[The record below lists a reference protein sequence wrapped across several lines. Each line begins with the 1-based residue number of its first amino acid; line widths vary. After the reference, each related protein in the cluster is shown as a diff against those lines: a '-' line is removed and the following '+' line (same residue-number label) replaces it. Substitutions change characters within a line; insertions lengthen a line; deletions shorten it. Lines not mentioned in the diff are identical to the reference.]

1 MATGGRYAAGIGGGS
16 GWTGEGGDGA
26 DLTVS
31 GGTVFATGGA
41 DGGPGVGSGVGNSKN
56 GGIPPHVSGT
66 CTFTG
71 GSIRILGGYAA
82 DDPTDDSERVWCVT
96 VTNLTPN
103 AEIVV
108 TSLPVTYG
116 VNDLFADEAGQLYFW
131 LPNASYDFT
140 AGGADYEATVDNADT
155 TATQTSAP
163 PAPVSVG
170 VTVNGIALD
179 EAGSNGEGWTYVLPT
194 LSLTNA
200 GPFTISGTNTA
211 GAVRV
216 VVQEGVTNE
225 VTLSNLTLV
234 ATNKNQCAF
243 ALETNAVVSLFLA
256 GTNELASG
264 WNRAGLEVAAGRTL
278 SITNAPGDEAGALTA
293 TGGDEGAGIGGG
305 SGGAGGAVT
314 ISGGTVTANGS
325 EFFGAGIGGGAGG
338 AGGTATLSGGTVT
351 ANGGVMGAGIGSGGY
366 SGGSGGTVNISGG
379 AVTANGGDWSA
390 GIGGGDGDAGGTT
403 TISGGEV
410 TATGGK
416 YGAGIGG
423 GNNGENPDGIAGSG
437 GTVNISGGRVTAT
450 GGKCAAGIGGGTG
463 QGLDGSAGAAL
474 SVSGGTLFA
483 TGGAGGAPG
492 IGPGLGNVGEG
503 ETGDLPDPSGTSTF
517 TGGSIRIDGVY
528 AANDPTDADLK
539 RVWCVTVTNL
549 TPNASVVVTALPPA
563 YGVND
568 LYADEAGKLYLWLP
582 NAYYDFTAGGAD
594 YEATVNNADTTA
606 TQKSAPPAPSA
617 YLTFSSADTFTITPS
632 AVSWNG
638 ALFYSTNT
646 TDWIAFDRDGADA
659 ALDDGSGEYRLYICG
674 TNNTCITG
682 TKEAESWTI
691 TAADGMVTCSGDI
704 ETLLDYTV
712 VLAGGHPPMADWCFA
727 NLFRDC
733 KALNSA
739 PDLPAT
745 NLTTGCYYYMFGGC
759 TALTNAPALPA
770 TTLAEKCCQYM
781 FSGCTGLTN
790 APALP
795 AMTLAKSCYSLMFN
809 GCSGLTQA
817 PVLPA
822 ETLAYGCYQ
831 FMFSG
836 CTGLTNAPALQATTL
851 ANYCYAS
858 MFNGCTGLTRLPE
871 LPATQ
876 LANYCYQS
884 MFNGCTGITLY
895 EDGTDPTWGI
905 PDAQTATGWNSGM
918 LANTGGDFT
927 GNPEIG
933 KKYYY
938 TPPTPPSTAYLT
950 FSSADT
956 FTITPSAVSWD
967 GSLFYSTNTTD
978 WIEFDRDGATAALDS
993 GSGDYRLYFR
1003 GTDNTLIT
1011 GGNLAYWTIN
1021 AAPATVDCSGNIE
1034 TLLDYATVDGG
1045 GHPAM
1050 IANCFANLFKDC
1062 TALGSAPELPATNLV
1077 NNCYVGMFR
1086 NCTGLTNAPV
1096 LPATTLP
1103 GGCYQEMFRD
1113 CTSLVQAPALPAM
1126 TLPPSC
1132 YKGMFTNCTAL
1143 ATAPELPATTLGATC
1158 YQYMFAG
1165 CTSLTNAPTLQAAT
1179 LAPGC
1184 YHSMFFGCTGLTQL
1198 PDLPA
1203 TNLAS
1208 FCYAFMFKDC
1218 MGVALHEEGTGPT
1231 WGIPSD
1237 AVEIMGWNTNMLA
1250 GTGGSFTG
1258 DPVIG
1263 RTYYYT
1269 ASPPVSTAY
1278 LTFSSA
1284 DAFTITPQ
1292 EASWNGELF
1301 YSTNTTDW
1309 TAFTTAGAAAG
1320 VDGTGQHKLYFRGRN
1335 NTRIAENSST
1345 RPWEITTE
1353 GKVACSG
1360 NIEALLDHTVVANGG
1375 HPTMD
1380 TYCFASFFK
1389 NCQALTSAPLL
1400 PATNLTSSCYWG
1412 MFSGCTSLTNAP
1424 ALPATTLASTCYRGM
1439 FWGCTSLT
1447 QAPALP
1453 ATNLANSCYYYMFNG
1468 CTSLTSA
1475 PALPATTLSEKCYTA
1490 MFYDCAGLT
1499 AAPALPAMT
1508 LGSFCYDNMFR
1519 GCTSLKKPPALPA
1532 TNLVDYCY
1540 QNMFEGCTSLTKL
1553 PELPAKNLALEC
1565 YDSMFKNCTGI
1576 VLNTTGPGKL
1586 WRIPAGAVAATRWNT
1601 YMFTGTSGDF
1611 TGDPVIGTDYY
1622 LASAVPDAP
1631 LFATDGSALVFSDGT
1646 LSIKITNAESGIYY
1660 TLYTTTNL
1668 IEPSWERCGPSTYAM
1683 QDGTLIFEN
1692 IDTTDPRRFFK
1703 VKADFT
1709 MPLQ

>member
-1 MATGGRYAAGIGGGS
+1 MLAFACAG
-16 GWTGEGGDGA
+16 
-26 DLTVS
+26 
-31 GGTVFATGGA
+31 
-41 DGGPGVGSGVGNSKN
+41 
-56 GGIPPHVSGT
+56 
-66 CTFTG
+66 
-71 GSIRILGGYAA
+71 
-82 DDPTDDSERVWCVT
+82 
-96 VTNLTPN
+96 
-103 AEIVV
+103 
-108 TSLPVTYG
+108 
-116 VNDLFADEAGQLYFW
+116 LFA
-131 LPNASYDFT
+131 
-140 AGGADYEATVDNADT
+140 
-155 TATQTSAP
+155 
-163 PAPVSVG
+163 
-170 VTVNGIALD
+170 I
-179 EAGSNGEGWTYVLPT
+179 
-194 LSLTNA
+194 
-200 GPFTISGTNTA
+200 TA
-211 GAVRV
+211 GA
-216 VVQEGVTNE
+216 
-225 VTLSNLTLV
+225 
-234 ATNKNQCAF
+234 AP
-243 ALETNAVVSLFLA
+243 A
-256 GTNELASG
+256 G
-264 WNRAGLEVAAGRTL
+264 
-278 SITNAPGDEAGALTA
+278 
-293 TGGDEGAGIGGG
+293 
-305 SGGAGGAVT
+305 
-314 ISGGTVTANGS
+314 
-325 EFFGAGIGGGAGG
+325 
-338 AGGTATLSGGTVT
+338 
-351 ANGGVMGAGIGSGGY
+351 
-366 SGGSGGTVNISGG
+366 
-379 AVTANGGDWSA
+379 
-390 GIGGGDGDAGGTT
+390 
-403 TISGGEV
+403 V
-410 TATGGK
+410 TATPK
-416 YGAGIGG
+416 VA
-423 GNNGENPDGIAGSG
+423 P
-437 GTVNISGGRVTAT
+437 
-450 GGKCAAGIGGGTG
+450 
-463 QGLDGSAGAAL
+463 L
-474 SVSGGTLFA
+474 SPT
-483 TGGAGGAPG
+483 PG
-492 IGPGLGNVGEG
+492 
-503 ETGDLPDPSGTSTF
+503 
-517 TGGSIRIDGVY
+517 
-528 AANDPTDADLK
+528 
-539 RVWCVTVTNL
+539 
-549 TPNASVVVTALPPA
+549 
-563 YGVND
+563 
-568 LYADEAGKLYLWLP
+568 
-582 NAYYDFTAGGAD
+582 
-594 YEATVNNADTTA
+594 
-606 TQKSAPPAPSA
+606 A
-617 YLTFSSADTFTITPS
+617 YLTFSSAGTFTVTPS

-646 TDWIAFDRDGADA
+646 TDWIAFDR
-659 ALDDGSGEYRLYICG
+659 
-674 TNNTCITG
+674 N
-682 TKEAESWTI
+682 
-691 TAADGMVTCSGDI
+691 
-704 ETLLDYTV
+704 
-712 VLAGGHPPMADWCFA
+712 
-727 NLFRDC
+727 
-733 KALNSA
+733 
-739 PDLPAT
+739 
-745 NLTTGCYYYMFGGC
+745 
-759 TALTNAPALPA
+759 
-770 TTLAEKCCQYM
+770 
-781 FSGCTGLTN
+781 
-790 APALP
+790 
-795 AMTLAKSCYSLMFN
+795 
-809 GCSGLTQA
+809 
-817 PVLPA
+817 
-822 ETLAYGCYQ
+822 
-831 FMFSG
+831 
-836 CTGLTNAPALQATTL
+836 
-851 ANYCYAS
+851 
-858 MFNGCTGLTRLPE
+858 
-871 LPATQ
+871 
-876 LANYCYQS
+876 
-884 MFNGCTGITLY
+884 
-895 EDGTDPTWGI
+895 
-905 PDAQTATGWNSGM
+905 
-918 LANTGGDFT
+918 
-927 GNPEIG
+927 
-933 KKYYY
+933 
-938 TPPTPPSTAYLT
+938 
-950 FSSADT
+950 
-956 FTITPSAVSWD
+956 
-967 GSLFYSTNTTD
+967 
-978 WIEFDRDGATAALDS
+978 GATAALDS
-993 GSGDYRLYFR
+993 GSGEYRLYFR
-1003 GTDNTLIT
+1003 GTGNTLIT
-1011 GGNLAYWTIN
+1011 GGNLAYWEIN
-1021 AAPATVDCSGNIE
+1021 AAPASVDCSGNIE